1 MAIKPIDRMMHSRNK
16 YIHVFGHYIA
26 YLLQYRS
33 IYVMAVK
40 NDFKGRFRYTILGY
54 FWHLINPLSQI
65 VIYYLIFTVIFGR
78 DIPNYWVYISTGMF
92 AFTFF
97 LQSSAGCCN
106 AIVGNS
112 RMVTKMAM
120 ARELLVA
127 SKVTTN
133 LITLSISYMLL
144 TILLLIT
151 GVGVTLNILYVPL
164 VVIMLTVFCAGM
176 AFALSALTVYVRDVA
191 NAISILFGCM
201 MFALPIM
208 YLASQRATEFMEL
221 FWAANPM
228 YYFIETIHDAFYW
241 GVAPDIFQMAVCMV
255 VAIITFIVGLI
266 IFKRLESGFA
276 ERL

>member
-1 MAIKPIDRMMHSRNK
+1 MMHSRNK